1 MPSSYGFFSWILQSN
16 ILAVLDSID
25 LLVPGS
31 SSLLLKD
38 LAYFVTLAFSGTV
51 RSPVVNAPPEGR
63 IKSRPLT
70 YIALCK
76 RVMPL
81 LAHMYS
87 RFKGSS
93 DIYADGTVG
102 AILAVRTGIHCV
114 LLANIETLGIRYTN
128 QA

>member
-1 MPSSYGFFSWILQSN
+1 M
-16 ILAVLDSID
+16 
-25 LLVPGS
+25 
-31 SSLLLKD
+31 KD

-51 RSPVVNAPPEGR
+51 RSPVVDAPPESR
-63 IKSRPLT
+63 IKSKPLT

-102 AILAVRTGIHCV
+102 AILAVRTGIYYV
-114 LLANIETLGIRYTN
+114 ILANIETLGIRYTN
-128 QA
+128 QT